1 MTSKEALMLLINST
15 KPSIWKD
22 NFKFRNLKTNEE
34 KTAEEIFN
42 IIYDDLSRLEQLDS
56 IKEELGIDLITLFNV
71 LNDGF
76 YFKYKDKIIN
86 SNDYVCEI
94 RVNLRG
100 NWGCNIISNKLAFI
114 LLSIK
119 FKDYGKTWALT
130 KEELEKLNNK

>member
-42 IIYDDLSRLEQLDS
+42 IIYDDLSRLEQLDG
-56 IKEELGIDLITLFNV
+56 IKEELGIDLTILFKA
-71 LNDGF
+71 LRDGVF
-76 YFKYKDKIIN
+76 INESGIVNEIDLIYKDDIKSIEHQPCWGFI
-86 SNDYVCEI
+86 SNDDEI
-94 RVNLRG
+94 KV
-100 NWGCNIISNKLAFI
+100 FFE
-114 LLSIK
+114 
-119 FKDYGKTWALT
+119 FKDYSKTWALT